1 MWRLTIYKK
10 AKSSYT
16 FKGEEQEYDYEKD
29 ISFESE
35 DVDSL
40 IGLVDSMSKLN
51 ATDDTRY
58 EIKKVG
64 EEIAK
69 AV

>member
-1 MWRLTIYKK
+1 MWRLTIYQK
-10 AKSSYT
+10 AKSNYKL
-16 FKGEEQEYDYEKD
+16 KGEEHEYDYEKD

-64 EEIAK
+64 EE
-69 AV
+69 